1 MSDSS
6 AKKSPGGLA
15 STVAR
20 DEDAFYCY
28 YEKDEF
34 LMVGV
39 QYCGGTMVTGQLGWR
54 CTLAVWHWVP
64 QCDTEWHSVTLSDTV
79 WHSVTHCDTEWH
91 SVRQCDKHSFENV
104 FAKLFTWPTLL
115 DISLTL
121 SVIYVHRFDHDWL
134 SFDQSIGNNCVW
146 VSDQ

>member
-6 AKKSPGGLA
+6 AKKAPGGLA

-39 QYCGGTMVTGQLGWR
+39 QYCGGTLVTGQLG
-54 CTLAVWHWVP
+54 
-64 QCDTEWHSVTLSDTV
+64 
-79 WHSVTHCDTEWH
+79 
-91 SVRQCDKHSFENV
+91 
-104 FAKLFTWPTLL
+104 
-115 DISLTL
+115 
-121 SVIYVHRFDHDWL
+121 
-134 SFDQSIGNNCVW
+134 
-146 VSDQ
+146 